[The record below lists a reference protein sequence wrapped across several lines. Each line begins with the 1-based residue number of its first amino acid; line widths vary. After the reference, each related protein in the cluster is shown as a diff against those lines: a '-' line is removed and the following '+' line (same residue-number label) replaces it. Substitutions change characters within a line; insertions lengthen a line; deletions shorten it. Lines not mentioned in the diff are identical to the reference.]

1 LLLELT
7 TPSSIFGFDD
17 MGLLPTLRSVRDGIL
32 TGLFLLVLF
41 LPVCLT
47 GIAKEKMPG
56 GLEEKRTL
64 AELPRTPNS
73 FDAIKAF
80 PRRFEAYYNDH
91 FHFRDV
97 LIRSHNRLKLKIL
110 KKSPNRNV
118 LIGKNGWLFFARDH
132 LLEDFISIEPFAKE
146 ALTARQRYI
155 EAKRDWLASRG
166 IPYFFVVA
174 PNKQS
179 IYPEQMPESYYR
191 SHGPSHLDQLIE
203 HMRNFSDVNIIDL
216 RVALREAKAGGQLYF
231 STDTHWNHKGAFTAY
246 RHIMEILQQSTSDN
260 RQVLQ
265 SFTDYQ
271 AVAATRKGGDLA
283 KMLGVADDIQERY
296 DRLDPSLRRCA
307 QEEALSNYMDR
318 DWKPFPDPVAYTC
331 SSASL
336 RLVMLH
342 DSFGNGIRPYLAEN
356 FRKSVFVRQ
365 HQLPG
370 DVFKAIV
377 LKEKPDLV
385 VEEIVER
392 MVYYMKDS
400 PELLP

>member
-1 LLLELT
+1 MNAL
-7 TPSSIFGFDD
+7 
-17 MGLLPTLRSVRDGIL
+17 
-32 TGLFLLVLF
+32 
-41 LPVCLT
+41 
-47 GIAKEKMPG
+47 
-56 GLEEKRTL
+56 KR
-64 AELPRTPNS
+64 
-73 FDAIKAF
+73 
-80 PRRFEAYYNDH
+80 
-91 FHFRDV
+91 V
-97 LIRSHNRLKLKIL
+97 
-110 KKSPNRNV
+110 
-118 LIGKNGWLFFARDH
+118 
-132 LLEDFISIEPFAKE
+132 
-146 ALTARQRYI
+146 I

-179 IYPEQMPESYYR
+179 IYPEQMPENFVR
-191 SHGPSHLDQLIE
+191 SHGPSRLDQFLD
-203 HMRNFSDVNIIDL
+203 HMRNRLDVNIVDL
-216 RVALREAKAGGQLYF
+216 RGDLLEAKSKGQIYF
-231 STDTHWNHKGAFTAY
+231 SGDTHWNEKGAFIAY
-246 RHIMEILQQSTSDN
+246 HSVMDAIWRTINDDRLAPRSIE
-260 RQVLQ
+260 
-265 SFTDYQ
+265 DYQ
-271 AVAATRKGGDLA
+271 SVAAIRKGGDLA
-283 KMLGVADDIQERY
+283 KMIGLADDIEELY
-296 DRLDPSLRRCA
+296 ERLDPLFMRCA
-307 QEEALSNYMDR
+307 QEEALPNYMDR

-392 MVYYMKDS
+392 MVYYLKDS

>member
-1 LLLELT
+1 
-7 TPSSIFGFDD
+7 

-47 GIAKEKMPG
+47 GIAKGKMPG

-73 FDAIKAF
+73 VDAIKAF

-110 KKSPNRNV
+110 KKSPDRNV
-118 LIGKNGWLFFARDH
+118 LIGKDGWLFYVRDH
-132 LLEDFISIEPFAKE
+132 LLEDFISIEPFTEK
-146 ALTARQRYI
+146 ALNARQRYI

-191 SHGPSHLDQLIE
+191 SHGSSRLDQLID

-216 RVALREAKAGGQLYF
+216 RETLREAKSGGQLYF
-231 STDTHWNHKGAFTAY
+231 SKDTHWNHKGAFTAY
-246 RHIMEILQQSTSDN
+246 RRIMETLQQSTNDS
-260 RQVLQ
+260 RLVPQ
-265 SFTDYQ
+265 SLTDYQ
-271 AVAATRKGGDLA
+271 PVAAIRKGGDLA
-283 KMLGVADDIQERY
+283 EMLGIADDIEERY
-296 DRLDPSLRRCA
+296 DRLDPSFRRCA
-307 QEEALSNYMDR
+307 QEEALPNYMDR
-318 DWKPFPDPVAYTC
+318 DWKPFPDPVVYTC
-331 SSASL
+331 PRASL

-342 DSFGNGIRPYLAEN
+342 DSFGNGIRAYLAEN
-356 FRKSVFVRQ
+356 FRKSVFVWR
-365 HQLPG
+365 HQVSG

-392 MVYYMKDS
+392 MVYYMQDN